1 MEILSKLFGSA
12 ARVKILRLF
21 LFNPEN
27 IFDKKEI
34 CKRSKLQPHTVRK
47 EVALVERIG
56 LIKRRSFFKEGE
68 QKQSRRKKIVKK
80 RVQGWVLDD
89 MFLYREPLQL
99 FLLKTATLENDYIL
113 RKLRSAGKLKV
124 VIVAGVFIQD
134 WDSRV
139 DLLVVGDNLKKS
151 KLEGVIKD
159 IEAEMGM
166 ELRYAVFS
174 TKDFKYRL
182 GMRDRL
188 MRDILD
194 YPHHK
199 LLNHLNVL

>member
-1 MEILSKLFGSA
+1 M
-12 ARVKILRLF
+12 
-21 LFNPEN
+21 
-27 IFDKKEI
+27 
-34 CKRSKLQPHTVRK
+34 QPHTVQR
-47 EVALVERIG
+47 EVALFERIG
-56 LIKRRSFFKEGE
+56 LIKRKFFFKEVE
-68 QKQSRRKKIVKK
+68 QERTGRKKIVKK
-80 RVQGWVLDD
+80 RVQGWILNDVFIYL
-89 MFLYREPLQL
+89 EPLQL

-124 VIVAGVFIQD
+124 VIVAGLFIQD

-139 DLLVVGDNLKKS
+139 DLLVVGDGLKKS
-151 KLEGVIKD
+151 KLEGAIKD
-159 IEAEMGM
+159 IEAEVGM

-194 YPHHK
+194 YPHRK
-199 LLNHLNVL
+199 LINRLNIL